1 MNDRIGVAVVG
12 VGYWGRKLVE
22 EYLLLSKRR
31 SDVELVAVADVSKE
45 RLMRISSEFGLPT
58 SMLYADH
65 HELLG
70 DDRVDAVH
78 IATPNET
85 HFRIARDFL
94 EAGKHVLL
102 EKPMAT
108 SSREAFKLARMAE
121 ELDLVL
127 LVGHIFRFNNALK
140 KARDLIEEGA
150 IGEPYYVELRWTAR
164 LEPLP
169 KRDVIFD
176 LAPHPIDIVNY
187 LLDEW
192 PSLVSAMAKSYVRKT
207 AGLEEVAFISSELP
221 DDIMAHISLSWLS
234 TGPKIRNVQ
243 VVGSGGLIDV
253 DALSQSLT
261 LYRVGG
267 CEKIEV
273 RPNNTI
279 ESMISHFVDRI
290 INGDPPCNSAL
301 IGAITVSVL
310 EAIRESARLSGQP
323 VKTRVW

>member
-1 MNDRIGVAVVG
+1 LNDRIGVAVVG

-127 LVGHIFRFNNALK
+127 LVGHIFRFK
-140 KARDLIEEGA
+140 T
-150 IGEPYYVELRWTAR
+150 PLRRPGT
-164 LEPLP
+164 
-169 KRDVIFD
+169 
-176 LAPHPIDIVNY
+176 
-187 LLDEW
+187 
-192 PSLVSAMAKSYVRKT
+192 
-207 AGLEEVAFISSELP
+207 
-221 DDIMAHISLSWLS
+221 LSRR
-234 TGPKIRNVQ
+234 GP
-243 VVGSGGLIDV
+243 
-253 DALSQSLT
+253 
-261 LYRVGG
+261 
-267 CEKIEV
+267 
-273 RPNNTI
+273 
-279 ESMISHFVDRI
+279 
-290 INGDPPCNSAL
+290 
-301 IGAITVSVL
+301 
-310 EAIRESARLSGQP
+310 
-323 VKTRVW
+323 